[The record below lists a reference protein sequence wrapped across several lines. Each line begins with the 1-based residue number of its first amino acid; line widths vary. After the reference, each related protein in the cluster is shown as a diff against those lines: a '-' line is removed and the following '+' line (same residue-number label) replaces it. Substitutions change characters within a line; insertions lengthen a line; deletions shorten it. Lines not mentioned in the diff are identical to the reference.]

1 MTELQGHEDRLEISA
16 NSGVFVRSREKGSHG
31 RSRVGGSAPP
41 LCQRAGCYQSHP
53 WDLHPAPGIRH
64 RGRDLGEV
72 VSFGQKPDRLKVPC
86 RGHIRARPVLLLQS
100 RNAQMIRHMRHGSS
114 PRLMALQP
122 IRVPDP
128 GESPAD
134 SISRSSYENDQL
146 ATEIARLRGQL
157 TPDAAKARAETE
169 QQIEALRTELLA
181 LLDHPIEGAPHERER
196 ARERTRN
203 SASSS
208 S

>member
-16 NSGVFVRSREKGSHG
+16 DGGVFVRSRAEGSHG
-31 RSRVGGSAPP
+31 RSRVGGSAPS
-41 LCQRAGCYQSHP
+41 LCQRARCYQSHP

-128 GESPAD
+128 GESHAD
-134 SISRSSYENDQL
+134 SISRSSYQALFN
-146 ATEIARLRGQL
+146 AC
-157 TPDAAKARAETE
+157 AAQGGGGWDHSALVRALELMANHNIGGRAESA
-169 QQIEALRTELLA
+169 QVGLLSDEPTFVWR
-181 LLDHPIEGAPHERER
+181 LL
-196 ARERTRN
+196 N
-203 SASSS
+203 LNL
-208 S
+208 

>member
-1 MTELQGHEDRLEISA
+1 M
-16 NSGVFVRSREKGSHG
+16 
-31 RSRVGGSAPP
+31 
-41 LCQRAGCYQSHP
+41 
-53 WDLHPAPGIRH
+53 LHPAPGIRH

-134 SISRSSYENDQL
+134 SISRSSYYTPVSMGAAGRRCIRTINSAIGPDDLVASSVGPLTHAQPGCPPDFLKTLPPAQTPIRGLQIPDTCFYYPEDRG
-146 ATEIARLRGQL
+146 IAESVRLGQEM
-157 TPDAAKARAETE
+157 ARA
-169 QQIEALRTELLA
+169 A
-181 LLDHPIEGAPHERER
+181 
-196 ARERTRN
+196 
-203 SASSS
+203 
-208 S
+208 

>member
-16 NSGVFVRSREKGSHG
+16 DSSVFVRSRAEGSHG
-31 RSRVGGSAPP
+31 RSRVGGSAPA

-53 WDLHPAPGIRH
+53 WDLDPSSRKRH

-72 VSFGQKPDRLKVPC
+72 VSFGQKPDRLTVPC
-86 RGHIRARPVLLLQS
+86 RGHVRAGPVLLLQS
-100 RNAQMIRHMRHGSS
+100 QNAQVIRHMRHGSS

-134 SISRSSYENDQL
+134 SISRSPYQ
-146 ATEIARLRGQL
+146 
-157 TPDAAKARAETE
+157 TPDCNPIEQLFAK
-169 QQIEALRTELLA
+169 LKA
-181 LLDHPIEGAPHERER
+181 LLRKA
-196 ARERTRN
+196 A
-203 SASSS
+203 A
-208 S
+208 

>member
-31 RSRVGGSAPP
+31 RSRVGGSAPA

-122 IRVPDP
+122 IRVTDP

-134 SISRSSYENDQL
+134 SISRSPYNKEPYLIPPLPLVPASV
-146 ATEIARLRGQL
+146 RSG
-157 TPDAAKARAETE
+157 
-169 QQIEALRTELLA
+169 LLA
-181 LLDHPIEGAPHERER
+181 GAEAGTLPVRLQ
-196 ARERTRN
+196 A
-203 SASSS
+203 SAASSVTS
-208 S
+208 LETGSQNLAGFGLPGCP